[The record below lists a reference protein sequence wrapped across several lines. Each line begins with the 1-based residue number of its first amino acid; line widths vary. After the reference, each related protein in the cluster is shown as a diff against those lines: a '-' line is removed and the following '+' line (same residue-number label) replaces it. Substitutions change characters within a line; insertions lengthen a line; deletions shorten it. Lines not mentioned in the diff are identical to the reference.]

1 MTTLHTSPHTNFS
14 NSVTRMMLLVI
25 VAMVPAMIA
34 YVWFFG
40 WGILINSALCIAT
53 AIGCEVAMLKLR
65 HRPVI
70 PFITD
75 LSALVTALLIAFA
88 LPPIISWWLPV
99 LATAF
104 AIIIAKHLYGGLG
117 YNPFNPAMAGYV
129 VLLISFPKQM
139 TAWLPANSDQ
149 PYILSFIENL
159 RYNFFAELPATT
171 SYDLITQATPLDV
184 VEVQTGLGL
193 SIDQIESGFV
203 QMSGFFGV
211 GWDWVSLMFLL
222 GGLFLIS
229 KRVITWQIPVAMIAT
244 LALLSLIGYV
254 FDQQA
259 NPDPLFHVL
268 GGATMIGAFFIATD
282 PVTASTTPR
291 GRIYYGIGIAIIT
304 YVIRTWGNY
313 PDGVAFG
320 VLLMNIAVPTIDY
333 YTKPKVF
340 GQSNKN
346 KDMD

>member
-1 MTTLHTSPHTNFS
+1 VTTLHTSPHTNFS

-40 WGILINSALCIAT
+40 WGILINSVLCIAT

-149 PYILSFIENL
+149 PYTLSFIENL

-203 QMSGFFGV
+203 QMSGYFGV